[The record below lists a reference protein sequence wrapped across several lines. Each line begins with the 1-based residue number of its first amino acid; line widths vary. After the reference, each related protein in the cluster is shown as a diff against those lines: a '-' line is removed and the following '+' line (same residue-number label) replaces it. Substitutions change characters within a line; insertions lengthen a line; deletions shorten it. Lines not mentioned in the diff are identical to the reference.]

1 MNFTVVKE
9 VRDIDSDGNP
19 TTENVTTNYVGSLE
33 DNIFIVMCGEDKRL
47 SQPWKPLSDGT
58 RGEWKDLAE
67 AVLWFQTN
75 SNHITGE

>member
-1 MNFTVVKE
+1 MDFTVVKE
-9 VRDIDSDGNP
+9 VRDIDADGNP

-33 DNIFIVMCGEDKRL
+33 DNTFTVTCGGSKRV
-47 SQPWKPLSDGT
+47 SQPWKPLPDGT
-58 RGEWKDLAE
+58 RGEWEDLAE